1 MICIGRH
8 DGVSGLRSKALT
20 RNIKDEDSIFEMI
33 LVWYLS
39 HNLRI
44 QFPMKPSPS
53 RILFLHS
60 AGHQH
65 GDEGSARLVAYLKA
79 TLPDMELIAPIM
91 PHPDN
96 PDYEVWKAAL
106 SQIFTILD
114 HNVILIGHSIG
125 GSVLLKYLSEEKQS
139 HTIAAL
145 HLIAVP
151 FWGAEDWEVE
161 EFELKPG
168 FTSNL
173 PPIGSVTIYHSQDD
187 KVVPVSHAQLYADA
201 LQAEVIILD
210 GYGHAF
216 ADGLQEL
223 AARLISHKATF

>member
-1 MICIGRH
+1 
-8 DGVSGLRSKALT
+8 
-20 RNIKDEDSIFEMI
+20 
-33 LVWYLS
+33 
-39 HNLRI
+39 
-44 QFPMKPSPS
+44 MKVFAS

-65 GDEGSARLVAYLKA
+65 GNEGSARLVAYLKA
-79 TLPDMELIAPIM
+79 TLPGVELIAPVM

-114 HNVILIGHSIG
+114 HNVTLIGHSLG

-139 HTIAAL
+139 HNIAAL

-161 EFELKPG
+161 EFQLRED
-168 FTSNL
+168 FISTL
-173 PPIGSVTIYHSQDD
+173 PPIGSVTIYHSKDD
-187 KVVPVSHAQLYADA
+187 KVVPASHAQLYADA
-201 LQAEVIILD
+201 LQAELILLN

-216 ADGLQEL
+216 SDGLPEL
-223 AARLISHKATF
+223 VARLKAGKRTTTH